1 MTEPAKLGA
10 ENLIL
15 SRLNR
20 REMHMDSKAGH
31 RVLLEAHARNEET
44 MYVVE
49 RAQDHFNLAVH
60 WYHHRSRHDIV
71 FGRGFFR
78 IEAKS
83 RFAAGRGIFQLRV
96 RGSTLVVRSWIA
108 ETPGELHPR
117 HFHAHSIRF
126 CC

>member
-31 RVLLEAHARNEET
+31 RVLLEAHGRNEES
-44 MYVVE
+44 MYDVV

-60 WYHHRSRHDIV
+60 WYHHRSRHDIF
-71 FGRGFFR
+71 FGRGVSR
-78 IEAKS
+78 IVATS
-83 RFAAGRGIFQLRV
+83 RFAAGRAIFQLRS
-96 RGSTLVVRSWIA
+96 RCRELVSRC
-108 ETPGELHPR
+108 G
-117 HFHAHSIRF
+117 
-126 CC
+126 

>member
-20 REMHMDSKAGH
+20 REMHMDRKAGH

-44 MYVVE
+44 VDDVV

-71 FGRGFFR
+71 FGRGVFLVAAQGCFPA
-78 IEAKS
+78 EPGVFKS
-83 RFAAGRGIFQLRV
+83 PVLD
-96 RGSTLVVRSWIA
+96 T
-108 ETPGELHPR
+108 
-117 HFHAHSIRF
+117 
-126 CC
+126 